1 MNCSAIP
8 RRRRHRLIRMDT
20 EVVVIGGGAAGTS
33 TVREL
38 ARRGHDVVLLE
49 RFARGHAWGSSHGST
64 RIFRVAYR
72 EALYSRLAAEA
83 IPLWRDLERD
93 SGENLLEQTGQL
105 DHGFAPAIN
114 EIESTLRAGGWSFDR
129 LSPQEACQR
138 WPGMV
143 FDEAVIYS
151 PDGGRV
157 FADRTIAALLRLAEG
172 DGADLRFEQPA
183 LAIEPIG
190 DGVRV
195 STSVGEVT
203 ARVAVVAAG
212 GWLPDLPGL
221 DGFGI
226 ALPRL
231 QVTAQAPV
239 HFSIRPG
246 YSFPSFVHH
255 EGSDAVDHTFAYG
268 AYGLESPGEGVKVG
282 LDTMDVVDDLDAR
295 TLDVPDASIERAAEY
310 AHRWL
315 PGADTSVASAVSCLF
330 TMTDDSHFI
339 LDRRGPVVV
348 MSPCSGHGFKFTPV
362 LGRIGAD
369 VALGAHTWAPE
380 WRLPV

>member
-1 MNCSAIP
+1 
-8 RRRRHRLIRMDT
+8 MDT
-20 EVVVIGGGAAGTS
+20 EFVVIGAGVAGAS
-33 TVREL
+33 TTWQL
-38 ARRGHDVVLLE
+38 ARRGHAVTLLE

-72 EALYSRLAAEA
+72 DPLYSRLAAAA
-83 IPLWRDLERD
+83 IPLWRELED
-93 SGENLLEQTGQL
+93 AADETLLEQTGQL
-105 DHGFAPAIN
+105 DHGFAPAID
-114 EIESTLRAGGWSFDR
+114 EIQQSLIAGGWEFDR
-129 LSPQEACQR
+129 MDPVAAQER

-157 FADRTIAALLRLAEG
+157 FADRTIAALLRLAEQQ
-172 DGADLRFEQPA
+172 GAHLRFEDPA
-183 LAIEPIG
+183 LAIEPEG

-195 STSVGEVT
+195 STPVGAVT
-203 ARVAVVAAG
+203 ARVAIVAVG
-212 GWLPDLPGL
+212 GWLTTLPGL
-221 DGFGI
+221 DRFGV

-239 HFSIRPG
+239 HFAIRSG

-282 LDTMDVVDDLDAR
+282 PDTMDVIDDLGAR
-295 TLDVPDASIERAAEY
+295 TLDVPSDAIERAAHY
-310 AHRWL
+310 AERWL
-315 PGADTSVASAVSCLF
+315 PGADTSIAAAVSCLF

-348 MSPCSGHGFKFTPV
+348 MSPCSGHGFKFAPV
-362 LGRIGAD
+362 LGSIGAD
-369 VALGAHTWAPE
+369 VALGAPTWAPE
-380 WRLPV
+380 WRLPA

>member
-1 MNCSAIP
+1 
-8 RRRRHRLIRMDT
+8 MDT
-20 EVVVIGGGAAGTS
+20 EFVVVGAGVAGAS
-33 TVREL
+33 TAWHL
-38 ARRGHDVVLLE
+38 ARRGHEVTLLE

-72 EALYSRLAAEA
+72 DPLYSRLATEA
-83 IPLWRDLERD
+83 IPLWRELEAEA
-93 SGENLLEQTGQL
+93 GETLLEQTGQL
-105 DHGFAPAIN
+105 DHGFAPAIY
-114 EIESTLRAGGWSFDR
+114 EIQQTLIAGGWAFER
-129 LSPQEACQR
+129 MEPAVAQER

-143 FDEAVIYS
+143 FDDEVIYS

-157 FADRTIAALLRLAEG
+157 FADRTIEALLRLAQRH
-172 DGADLRFEQPA
+172 GADLRFEDPA
-183 LAIEPIG
+183 LAIEPEG

-195 STSVGEVT
+195 HTSGGPVT
-203 ARVAVVAAG
+203 ARVAIVAAG
-212 GWLPDLPGL
+212 GWLPGLPGI
-221 DGFGI
+221 DRFGI

-239 HFSIRPG
+239 HFAIRPG

-282 LDTMDVVDDLDAR
+282 LDTMDVIEDLGAR
-295 TLDVPDASIERAAEY
+295 TLEVPGEAIGRAAEY

-339 LDRRGPVVV
+339 LDRRGPIVV
-348 MSPCSGHGFKFTPV
+348 MSPCSGHGFKFTPI

-369 VALGAHTWAPE
+369 VALGASTWADE
-380 WRLPV
+380 WRLPA

>member
-1 MNCSAIP
+1 
-8 RRRRHRLIRMDT
+8 MDT
-20 EVVVIGGGAAGTS
+20 EFIVIGGGAAGAS

-38 ARRGHDVVLLE
+38 ARRGHDVVMLE

-83 IPLWRDLERD
+83 IPLWRALEQD
-93 SGENLLEQTGQL
+93 SGESLLEQTGQL
-105 DHGFAPAIN
+105 DHGFAPAID
-114 EIESTLRAGGWSFDR
+114 EIEATLRAGGWAFER
-129 LSPQEACQR
+129 LDPAQARER
-138 WPGMV
+138 WPGME
-143 FDEAVIYS
+143 FDQAVIYS

-157 FADRTIAALLRLAEG
+157 FADRTIAALLRLAEQ
-172 DGADLRFEQPA
+172 DGAQLRFEDPA
-183 LAIEPIG
+183 LGIEPDG
-190 DGVRV
+190 EGVRV
-195 STSVGEVT
+195 MTAEGVLR
-203 ARVAVVAAG
+203 ARVVIVAAG
-212 GWLPDLPGL
+212 GWLTELPGL
-221 DGFGI
+221 GAFGI

-239 HFSIRPG
+239 HFAIRPG
-246 YSFPSFVHH
+246 FAFPSFVHH

-282 LDTMDVVDDLDAR
+282 LDTMDVVDDLGAR
-295 TLDVPDASIERAAEY
+295 TLDVPAESIERAAEY
-310 AHRWL
+310 AQRWL
-315 PGADTSVASAVSCLF
+315 PGADTGVASAVSCLF

-369 VALGAHTWAPE
+369 VALGAPTWATP
-380 WRLPV
+380 WQLPA

>member
-1 MNCSAIP
+1 
-8 RRRRHRLIRMDT
+8 MDT
-20 EVVVIGGGAAGTS
+20 EFVVIGAGVAGAATAW
-33 TVREL
+33 EL
-38 ARRGHDVVLLE
+38 ARRGHEVILLE

-72 EALYSRLAAEA
+72 DPLYSRLATEA
-83 IPLWRDLERD
+83 IPLWRRLEEEA
-93 SGENLLEQTGQL
+93 GETLLEQTGQL
-105 DHGFAPAIN
+105 DHGFAPAID
-114 EIESTLRAGGWSFDR
+114 EIQQTLTAGGWAFDR
-129 LSPQEACQR
+129 MAPSAAEER

-143 FDEAVIYS
+143 FDEAIIYS

-157 FADRTIAALLRLAEG
+157 FADRTIEALLRLAEQH
-172 DGADLRFEQPA
+172 GADLRFDDPA
-183 LAIEPIG
+183 LAIEPNG

-195 STSVGEVT
+195 STSAGEVT

-212 GWLPDLPGL
+212 GWLPDLCGL
-221 DGFGI
+221 DSFGI

-239 HFSIRPG
+239 HFAIKPG

-282 LDTMDVVDDLDAR
+282 LDTMDAIDDLGAR
-295 TLDVPDASIERAAEY
+295 TLDVPADAIERAAGY
-310 AHRWL
+310 AERWL

-348 MSPCSGHGFKFTPV
+348 MSPCSGHGFKFAPV
-362 LGRIGAD
+362 LGSIGAD
-369 VALGAHTWAPE
+369 VALGAPTWARE
-380 WRLPV
+380 WQLPA

>member
-1 MNCSAIP
+1 
-8 RRRRHRLIRMDT
+8 MDT
-20 EVVVIGGGAAGTS
+20 EFVVIGGGAAGAS

-38 ARRGHDVVLLE
+38 AQRGHDVVLLE

-83 IPLWRDLERD
+83 IPLWRQLEREL
-93 SGENLLEQTGQL
+93 GESLLEQTGQL
-105 DHGFAPAIN
+105 DHGFAPAID
-114 EIESTLRAGGWSFDR
+114 EIESTLVAGGWSFDR
-129 LSPQEACQR
+129 LSPEEARER

-172 DGADLRFEQPA
+172 DGADLRFEEPA
-183 LAIEPIG
+183 LAIEPEG

-195 STSVGEVT
+195 TTSTGSVT
-203 ARVAVVAAG
+203 AGVVVVAAG
-212 GWLPDLPGL
+212 GWLADLPGL
-221 DGFGI
+221 DGFGVT
-226 ALPRL
+226 LPRL

-239 HFSIRPG
+239 HFAIRPG

-282 LDTMDVVDDLDAR
+282 LDTMDVIDDLGAR
-295 TLDVPDASIERAAEY
+295 TLDVPGEAIERAAEY

-348 MSPCSGHGFKFTPV
+348 MSPCSGHGFKFTPI

-369 VALGAHTWAPE
+369 VALGASTWADE
-380 WRLPV
+380 WRLPA